1 MKRTTGFTLIELMIV
16 VAIIGIIAAIGF
28 PSYQNYIVQTNRTQC
43 QSALAQMANA
53 MERHYTLSTPSS
65 YTGAAIGPANTGLP
79 SVFATQAP
87 LDATP
92 TCNLTIDDSS
102 VNDYSLAATPI
113 AGTVLAGDGMSTLN
127 AAGQKCWHDGDDT
140 GANTCSPW

>member
-1 MKRTTGFTLIELMIV
+1 
-16 VAIIGIIAAIGF
+16 
-28 PSYQNYIVQTNRTQC
+28 
-43 QSALAQMANA
+43 

-92 TCNLTIDDSS
+92 TCNLTIVSAT
-102 VNDYSLAATPI
+102 VNDYLLAATPI

>member
-1 MKRTTGFTLIELMIV
+1 
-16 VAIIGIIAAIGF
+16 
-28 PSYQNYIVQTNRTQC
+28 
-43 QSALAQMANA
+43 
-53 MERHYTLSTPSS
+53 
-65 YTGAAIGPANTGLP
+65 
-79 SVFATQAP
+79 VFATQAP

-92 TCNLTIDDSS
+92 TCNLTIVSAS
-102 VNDYSLAATPI
+102 VNDYVLAATPI